1 LDIGAPRRLSSV
13 SQVKTHQG
21 RLLDRTAR
29 QAAVRGV
36 VRSTIMQEPALRL
49 DGPTCAAHVAMLER
63 MPKMI
68 QIRNVPD
75 EIHRKLKARAAAAGL
90 TLSEMLSREA
100 KLLAEQPTLAELTE
114 RIARRARV
122 KLRKHDEVVR
132 IIREERGE

>member
-1 LDIGAPRRLSSV
+1 MRR
-13 SQVKTHQG
+13 
-21 RLLDRTAR
+21 A
-29 QAAVRGV
+29 
-36 VRSTIMQEPALRL
+36 
-49 DGPTCAAHVAMLER
+49 CCYMLER

-90 TLSEMLSREA
+90 TLSEMLAREA
-100 KLLAEQPTLAELTE
+100 KVLAEQPTLAELTE